1 MMEMKKKTERE
12 RGEKASGRVFV
23 RLHPNK
29 AFRHYHCHSRNG
41 EINRH
46 RRHCRSYFDNDA
58 ESIEKGRQI
67 KKLTTLA

>member
-1 MMEMKKKTERE
+1 MKGRE
-12 RGEKASGRVFV
+12 RGKASGRFFV

-46 RRHCRSYFDNDA
+46 RGRSRLYFDLR
-58 ESIEKGRQI
+58 ESIE
-67 KKLTTLA
+67 